1 MPPPVQQQVVDVLKP
16 SLGRDLA
23 SGAQATASL
32 ELIEPGTMFAR
43 RMTQFDFRLSR
54 VTQIGKVRIRPA
66 FDICNLF
73 NSHAILALN
82 TQYGP
87 AWQTP
92 TRILQARLLKFG
104 AQFDF

>member
-1 MPPPVQQQVVDVLKP
+1 
-16 SLGRDLA
+16 
-23 SGAQATASL
+23 
-32 ELIEPGTMFAR
+32 MFAR

-66 FDICNLF
+66 FDIYNLF

-82 TQYGP
+82 TQYDP